1 MVEEEQ
7 ENKNIFITKIEQY
20 LQEMSELSKVISSI
34 SVTILL
40 HNIMIVI
47 MPVYCIYLKH
57 QKSRFDKKREQ
68 NSYFL
73 AGTEPGRFMEK
84 YSIVLPQVLGVLIS
98 P

>member
-1 MVEEEQ
+1 MLEEEQ
-7 ENKNIFITKIEQY
+7 EKKNIFIRKIEQY

-40 HNIMIVI
+40 HNMIVI

-57 QKSRFDKKREQ
+57 QKSRFDKKKEQ

>member
-1 MVEEEQ
+1 MLEEEQ
-7 ENKNIFITKIEQY
+7 EKKNIFIGKIEQY
-20 LQEMSELSKVISSI
+20 SQDMSELSKVMSSI

-40 HNIMIVI
+40 HNMIVI

-57 QKSRFDKKREQ
+57 QKLRFDKKKEQ